1 VQAVKDVRE
10 RGRTCILDI
19 EMEVSLFFW
28 EVEGREGW
36 SGDLG
41 MGRLRGLFVGKG
53 DRSVAD
59 FCDLPQGVKQV
70 KKTDLNARFLF
81 LQPPSVEILEQ
92 RLRGRASDSEEAILA
107 RLKQAENEIAYSKTP
122 GVHDAIVVN
131 DDLEKAWAEFKAFC
145 APEESK

>member
-1 VQAVKDVRE
+1 LYLGHRNGGE
-10 RGRTCILDI
+10 FETRYILTGRR
-19 EMEVSLFFW
+19 FW
-28 EVEGREGW
+28 WINWNGREGR
-36 SGDLG
+36 SLT
-41 MGRLRGLFVGKG
+41 FVN
-53 DRSVAD
+53 
-59 FCDLPQGVKQV
+59 LQGVKQV

-81 LQPPSVEILEQ
+81 LQPPSVEVLEQ

-131 DDLEKAWAEFKAFC
+131 DDLEKAWVEFKAFC

>member
-1 VQAVKDVRE
+1 
-10 RGRTCILDI
+10 
-19 EMEVSLFFW
+19 M
-28 EVEGREGW
+28 GW
-36 SGDLG
+36 DGH
-41 MGRLRGLFVGKG
+41 
-53 DRSVAD
+53 VAD
-59 FCDLPQGVKQV
+59 FCDLQQGVKQV

>member
-1 VQAVKDVRE
+1 
-10 RGRTCILDI
+10 
-19 EMEVSLFFW
+19 
-28 EVEGREGW
+28 
-36 SGDLG
+36 

-59 FCDLPQGVKQV
+59 FSDLPQGVKQV

-145 APEESK
+145 APEENK

>member
-1 VQAVKDVRE
+1 
-10 RGRTCILDI
+10 
-19 EMEVSLFFW
+19 M
-28 EVEGREGW
+28 
-36 SGDLG
+36 
-41 MGRLRGLFVGKG
+41 
-53 DRSVAD
+53 
-59 FCDLPQGVKQV
+59 

-131 DDLEKAWAEFKAFC
+131 DDLEKAWEEFKAFC
-145 APEESK
+145 APEENK

>member
-1 VQAVKDVRE
+1 VQAVKDVKE

-19 EMEVSLFFW
+19 EMEVSFLGGNCW
-28 EVEGREGW
+28 VEV
-36 SGDLG
+36 
-41 MGRLRGLFVGKG
+41 VGI
-53 DRSVAD
+53 AYAEICWLT
-59 FCDLPQGVKQV
+59 FLMLQGVKQV

-81 LQPPSVEILEQ
+81 LQPPSVEVLEQ

-122 GVHDAIVVN
+122 GVHDQIIIN

-145 APEESK
+145 APESK